1 MAVQLLIFDLDD
13 TLIRTGDL
21 EQRFRGQQFLG
32 RQSQQ
37 YVDDLRAAYRQDP
50 ARIVYSALTI
60 VMLRARFPGARIG
73 VFTRSPRGRSHLNR
87 AG

>member
-37 YVDDLRAAYRQDP
+37 YVDDLRAAYNLNPSRV
-50 ARIVYSALTI
+50 IYSAFTVI
-60 VMLRARFPGARIG
+60 ILRARYTGVRIG
-73 VFTRSPRGRSHLNR
+73 VFTRSPKHY
-87 AG
+87 A